1 MVNKEYG
8 VMDFGFE
15 TYEIINPNYAK
26 LVFKL
31 NNAGNL
37 TIEAIPSLTPGVKPE
52 GTQHGKVP
60 KGTKVFDYE
69 TKIIISL
76 SYSDC
81 INISNLANNPK
92 PNATLKLY
100 RNSTKFSK
108 TVTIT
113 CNEDTSN
120 NNKYYFTINFDS
132 TTIDGVN
139 TKFKLPMSDVI
150 FEEFATVLSSYV
162 NSYHMIKY
170 YNQVEKAKADEM
182 KEIKNLLLKLLRQEH
197 DESTEESENK
207 YKQYEV

>member
-1 MVNKEYG
+1 MKYSIECHDMVFPK
-8 VMDFGFE
+8 
-15 TYEIINPNYAK
+15 YAK
-26 LVFKL
+26 MVFKI
-31 NNAGNL
+31 NVSGNM
-37 TIEAIPSLTPGVKPE
+37 TISAAPSLTPGKNPP
-52 GTQHGKVP
+52 GMQNGQLP

-120 NNKYYFTINFDS
+120 NNKYYFTLNFDS

-182 KEIKNLLLKLLRQEH
+182 KEIKNLLLKLLGQQH

>member
-1 MVNKEYG
+1 MSDKEYG

-26 LVFKL
+26 QVFKL

-92 PNATLKLY
+92 PNANLKLY
-100 RNSTKFSK
+100 RNSTRFSK
-108 TVTIT
+108 
-113 CNEDTSN
+113 
-120 NNKYYFTINFDS
+120 NK
-132 TTIDGVN
+132 
-139 TKFKLPMSDVI
+139 
-150 FEEFATVLSSYV
+150 
-162 NSYHMIKY
+162 
-170 YNQVEKAKADEM
+170 
-182 KEIKNLLLKLLRQEH
+182 
-197 DESTEESENK
+197 
-207 YKQYEV
+207 

>member
-81 INISNLANNPK
+81 INISNLANNQAK
-92 PNATLKLY
+92 CYFKLY
-100 RNSTKFSK
+100 RNSTRFSK

-120 NNKYYFTINFDS
+120 NNKYYFTLNFDS

-139 TKFKLPMSDVI
+139 TKFKL
-150 FEEFATVLSSYV
+150 LW
-162 NSYHMIKY
+162 
-170 YNQVEKAKADEM
+170 
-182 KEIKNLLLKLLRQEH
+182 
-197 DESTEESENK
+197 
-207 YKQYEV
+207 

>member
-81 INISNLANNPK
+81 INISNLAKGFVSPI
-92 PNATLKLY
+92 PT
-100 RNSTKFSK
+100 FP
-108 TVTIT
+108 
-113 CNEDTSN
+113 
-120 NNKYYFTINFDS
+120 F
-132 TTIDGVN
+132 TTIMPDVSFNNLPVIPSN
-139 TKFKLPMSDVI
+139 TGTELSTDDAGPSTLPSVKLVKSSCIVAISSSI
-150 FEEFATVLSSYV
+150 FFLKGLKVL
-162 NSYHMIKY
+162 K
-170 YNQVEKAKADEM
+170 
-182 KEIKNLLLKLLRQEH
+182 R
-197 DESTEESENK
+197 
-207 YKQYEV
+207 